1 MGYAAY
7 LQDLLRPL
15 GVYDFSPGTFS
26 CSETEAMGAE
36 LDRCG
41 EQVEYVE
48 RESILLTA
56 QDKGLELR
64 ESLFAKRPVQ
74 VSQQLRREAIMALLR
89 ISADSFTLDE
99 INRAIS
105 GCGIKAQAQETGH
118 YGYIRII
125 FPDVPGIPEG
135 FEQIKSVILDLI
147 PCHLETEFYFRYI
160 TWAECERQGFTWAMV
175 EQQEHTWYTFE
186 LAV

>member
-1 MGYAAY
+1 MGYGAY
-7 LQDLLRPL
+7 LRDLLHPL
-15 GVYDFSPGTFS
+15 GIYSFTPGTFS
-26 CSETEAMGAE
+26 WSETEAIGAE

-41 EQVEYVE
+41 EQMEYAE
-48 RESILLTA
+48 RESILPTA
-56 QDKGLELR
+56 QDMGLELR
-64 ESLFAKRPVQ
+64 EQLFAKRPVQ

-89 ISADSFTLDE
+89 VSADSFTLDD

-105 GCGIKAQAQETGH
+105 GCGIKALAQETGR
-118 YGYIRII
+118 YGYIRVI

-135 FEQIKSVILDLI
+135 FEQIQSVILDLI